1 MGGKHIRTNI
11 IILAIFKVPH
21 LKIGCIISF
30 VQVFSMRCV
39 AAYEREKK
47 LEEKQKENKNII
59 IIRWEREFASEW
71 ELQKKI

>member
-39 AAYEREKK
+39 AAYEREEKI
-47 LEEKQKENKNII
+47 EEK
-59 IIRWEREFASEW
+59 
-71 ELQKKI
+71 